1 MIFEELKYIYKG
13 TVNYEKDKSFYIDI
27 LNGEL
32 IWEFSRFGTKVCAL
46 KLDNLNHQILIAD
59 HLKSDEQ
66 IQIFRTENLATAIKI
81 LGENGL
87 QFTSDTFG
95 IPDGN
100 CIRFQ
105 DFSGKKYGI
114 YEKTKTDEFLIN
126 EYLRRQ
132 KEKK

>member
-1 MIFEELKYIYKG
+1 MIFEELKYIYNG
-13 TVNYEKDKSFYIDI
+13 TVNYEKDKSFYIDN

-32 IWEFSRFGTKVCAL
+32 IWEFSRFGTTVCAL
-46 KLDNLNHQILIAD
+46 KLDNVNHQILIAD

-81 LGENGL
+81 LEENGL

-100 CIRFQ
+100 CIQFQ

-114 YEKTKTDEFLIN
+114 YEKNKTDEFLRN
-126 EYLRRQ
+126 EYLRQ
-132 KEKK
+132 QGEKK